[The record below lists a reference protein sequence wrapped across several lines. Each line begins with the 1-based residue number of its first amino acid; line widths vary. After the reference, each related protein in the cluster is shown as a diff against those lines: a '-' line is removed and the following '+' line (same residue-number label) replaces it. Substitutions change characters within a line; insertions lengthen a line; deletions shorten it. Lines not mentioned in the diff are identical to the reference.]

1 MVPNDAAPGA
11 GTPGERSI
19 ESSPGDT
26 GPAGH
31 GTKSVTRAH
40 AASAEPCS
48 DLYQY
53 REAVLSEQGP
63 STAAAT
69 VVAVAL
75 AQRMN
80 WATLETFVG
89 AKRIAKMTRLAER
102 TVRTALGILRAEG
115 WIAERIEVRPHG
127 RVRVRRALIP
137 SSFPLPANG
146 AGSPARVAARV
157 AGTSPSSGGKSDRY
171 YPGVAAKSAP
181 STGKIR
187 RSVAAAVAADLLRDH
202 VNDLRRAASPAPPDA
217 DSAAQPGLRTYD
229 GVHRV

>member
-1 MVPNDAAPGA
+1 MPNDAAPGA

-19 ESSPGDT
+19 ELSPSDT
-26 GPAGH
+26 GPAGR
-31 GTKSVTRAH
+31 GTKSVTRDQ

-48 DLYQY
+48 DLFQY

-80 WATLETFVG
+80 RTTLETFVG
-89 AKRIAKMTRLAER
+89 AKRIANMTRLAER
-102 TVRTALGILRAEG
+102 TVRTALGVLRVEG
-115 WIAERIEVRPHG
+115 WIAERIEVRSHG

-137 SSFPLPANG
+137 SSFAVPANG
-146 AGSPARVAARV
+146 AGSPSRVAAGV
-157 AGTSPSSGGKSDRY
+157 AGTSPPGGGKSDRY
-171 YPGVAAKSAP
+171 HHGVAAKSAP
-181 STGKIR
+181 STGKMR
-187 RSVAAAVAADLLRDH
+187 RPVAATAAADLLRDH
-202 VNDLRRAASPAPPDA
+202 VNDLKRAASPAPADA
-217 DSAAQPGLRTYD
+217 GSAAQPGLRTYD